1 MTDPTQSSAPKPAA
15 AKLDKAELKK
25 DVSWL
30 GARLREPSSW
40 AAVSALLGVLNLS
53 LDPGLMHDLSLIGM
67 GLGGVIAFVLPEGK

>member
-1 MTDPTQSSAPKPAA
+1 MTDQSHNGPPPVPKFT
-15 AKLDKAELKK
+15 KAELTK

>member
-1 MTDPTQSSAPKPAA
+1 MTDTNSHNPAPAA
-15 AKLDKAELKK
+15 AKFDKAELEK

-40 AAVSALLGVLNLS
+40 AAVAALLGVLNLS
-53 LDPGLMHDLSLIGM
+53 VDPGLMHDLSLVGM

>member
-1 MTDPTQSSAPKPAA
+1 MTDTNSQNPPHTKFG
-15 AKLDKAELKK
+15 KAELKK
-25 DVSWL
+25 DASWL

-53 LDPGLMHDLSLIGM
+53 VDPGLMHDLSLVGM